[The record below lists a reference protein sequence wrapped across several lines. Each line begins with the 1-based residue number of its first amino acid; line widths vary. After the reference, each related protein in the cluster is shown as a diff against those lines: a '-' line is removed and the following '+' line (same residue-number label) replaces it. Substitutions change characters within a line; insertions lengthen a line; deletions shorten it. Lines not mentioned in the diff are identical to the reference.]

1 MANFFREHRPQFV
14 TGGVG
19 LVVGAMIVGG
29 IWVASAAG
37 GSADAAGPSASS
49 ASSARAG
56 SSSGTPTPSR
66 SAGSGSASGSGSTSG
81 SGSASGSGSTSGSGS
96 ASGATAAS
104 CATAT
109 TTVSTAAQL
118 TAALAAAAPG
128 DVIAMKPGTYTGNFE
143 GTASGTAA
151 DPIALCG
158 GSGAVLDGGDTD
170 KGYVLHL
177 QRAAYWTLAGFT
189 VQNGQKGV
197 MFDDVQHSVIDG
209 LTVTKIGDEAVHLRA
224 GSSDNTVRDSTVTDT
239 GLRKPQFGEGIYV
252 GSSKSNWCTV
262 SDCKQDSSDRNVVT
276 GNTISGT
283 AAENVDIKE
292 GTTGGTLSDNS
303 FDGTGMQ
310 GQNHADSWVD
320 VKGNGWT
327 VSGNRGVHS
336 TLDGFQTHELLDG
349 WGTDNTFT
357 GNTVDLGNSDG
368 VAFAF
373 RPVLGNTV
381 SCDNTVI
388 GSNEFST
395 TKCSG

>member
-1 MANFFREHRPQFV
+1 MPNSFRDHRPQLV
-14 TGGVG
+14 TGAVG
-19 LVVGAMIVGG
+19 LVIGAVVVGG
-29 IWVASAAG
+29 IWLASASGDHDGPTTASS
-37 GSADAAGPSASS
+37 SAPSAS
-49 ASSARAG
+49 ASSG
-56 SSSGTPTPSR
+56 SATDTASKPSR
-66 SAGSGSASGSGSTSG
+66 SAAAGTGG
-81 SGSASGSGSTSGSGS
+81 
-96 ASGATAAS
+96 GA
-104 CATAT
+104 ATGDPVRCTGAT
-109 TTVSTAAQL
+109 TTVKSASQL
-118 TAALAAAAPG
+118 TAALRDAAPG
-128 DVIAMKPGTYTGNFE
+128 DVIALAAGTYTGNFE
-143 GTASGTAA
+143 GTASGTQS
-151 DPIALCG
+151 DPITLCG
-158 GSGAVLDGGDTD
+158 GSSAVLDGGETE

-177 QRAAYWTLAGFT
+177 QGVSWWKLAGFT

-224 GSSDNTVRDSTVTDT
+224 GSSDNTVSGTTVTDT
-239 GLRKPQFGEGIYV
+239 GLRKPQFGEGIYI

-262 SDCKQDSSDRNVVT
+262 SDCKQDSSDRNVIT

-320 VKGNGWT
+320 VKGNDWT
-327 VSGNRGVHS
+327 ISGNRGVHS
-336 TLDGFQTHELLDG
+336 TLDGFQTHELLSG

-373 RPVLGNTV
+373 RPVEGNTV
-381 SCDNTVI
+381 SCDNEVI

-395 TKCSG
+395 TKCTR